1 MTYKILAID
10 DEVAIQFALVEYFSL
25 LGYLI
30 DCAKNTEE
38 AQKLLLTNQY
48 EIVLLDLCLNNQ
60 DPNEG
65 ISLLSFMKEHQQK
78 ARVIILTA
86 YGSEAIEKQARTQG
100 AEFLHK
106 PQPLRDLAKLIVT
119 LLPTTAS

>member
-65 ISLLSFMKEHQQK
+65 ISLLSFMKENQQK

-86 YGSEAIEKQARTQG
+86 YGSEAIEKQARAQG

-106 PQPLRDLAKLIVT
+106 PQPLRDLAKLMVT
-119 LLPTTAS
+119 LLPTAPT